1 MLVLHLVEDHK
12 KMHFT
17 QILLEVEVEIE
28 MIERHLEVDTKIC
41 VMDIINMK
49 VSFMEVNKETLQ
61 EWEVVEVIEA
71 NNQKWFKLLL
81 QRETWAHGK

>member
-1 MLVLHLVEDHK
+1 
-12 KMHFT
+12 
-17 QILLEVEVEIE
+17 
-28 MIERHLEVDTKIC
+28 
-41 VMDIINMK
+41 MK